1 MRALIIDDTESSR
14 GTTSKM
20 LAEMGHEVVVVGDA
34 DHALPHLEKSRFD
47 LAFVDLKLNGKSG
60 LDLMRVLQGRNPG
73 IEVVIFTAFASFE
86 SAVEAMRAGAADY
99 LAKPFTADQIRQ
111 VLSKIAKARKLRGRV
126 AELESRISSDIPKAD
141 LTTLEPKMQ
150 KVYDVALKAAAMP
163 VTLLLLGE
171 SGTGKSLLA
180 RHIHENSPQRDNAFV
195 TVACPSLSRELLES
209 ELFGHTKGSFTGA
222 VGETWGKVAAAE
234 GGTLFLDEIGDL
246 PLEIQPKL
254 LRLLQERE
262 YERVGESKPRRANV
276 RVIVATNRDLE
287 QAVKSGDFREDLYY
301 RVKVVPLQLPAL
313 RERRAD
319 LLRIATGYLTF
330 HGTQCGKR
338 ILGFS
343 PQAEQALQ
351 RYDWPGNLREL
362 RNVVE
367 RAVIVAEG
375 DHIDLLDLP
384 EELHQAPED
393 GGASEVQLGGDFSL
407 EDLEREHISRI
418 VRRIKTRKKAA
429 EILGIDSVTLYRK
442 RKKYGG

>member
-1 MRALIIDDTESSR
+1 MRALIIDEEESSR
-14 GTTSKM
+14 KTISTM
-20 LAEMGHEVVVVGDA
+20 LTDMGHEVVIASDTDRA
-34 DHALPHLEKSRFD
+34 IQLLEKSRFD
-47 LAFVDLKLNGKSG
+47 LAFLDLKLNGKSG
-60 LDLMRVLQGRNPG
+60 LELMRTVQGLNTG
-73 IEVVIFTAFASFE
+73 IEVVICTAFASFE

-99 LAKPFTADQIRQ
+99 LAKPFTAEQIRQ

-126 AELESRISSDIPKAD
+126 AELESRISADIPKAD
-141 LTTLEPKMQ
+141 LTTNEPRMQ
-150 KVYDVALKAAAMP
+150 KVYDVALKAAVMP
-163 VTLLLLGE
+163 VTVLLLGE
-171 SGTGKSLLA
+171 SGTGKSMLA

-222 VGETWGKVAAAE
+222 IGETWGKVAAAD

-254 LRLLQERE
+254 LRLLQEKE

-287 QAVKSGDFREDLYY
+287 EAVKAGHFREDLYY

-319 LLRIATGYLTF
+319 LLRIAMGYLAF
-330 HGTQCGKR
+330 CATQCGKR
-338 ILGFS
+338 IVGFT

-351 RYDWPGNLREL
+351 RYEWPGNLREL

-375 DHIDLLDLP
+375 DHIDVVDLP
-384 EELHQAPED
+384 EEMNQALEHD
-393 GGASEVQLGGDFSL
+393 GISEVQLGGDFTL
-407 EDLEREHISRI
+407 EELEREHIRRI

-429 EILGIDSVTLYRK
+429 QVLGIDSVTLYRK
-442 RKKYGG
+442 RKKYEQ